1 MQTIGRWGRVAAI
14 AALLAPVIAGANEF
28 SGEKVVP
35 MSKDGIVAVGLEVG
49 PVVFQEILVQG
60 APSDPEAIAALPGGK
75 KVSPRASVVAT
86 HRGHDEVL
94 MKIGLTFQDDAGVV
108 YLRCS
113 RELLEQDEDTTNE
126 VSRACDSLSPRS
138 LPAADWAKVTA
149 VRLVVSLVETD

>member
-1 MQTIGRWGRVAAI
+1 MRTISRWSRVAAI
-14 AALLAPVIAGANEF
+14 AALLAPVIAGAGEF

-35 MSKDGIVAVGLEVG
+35 MSRDGIVAVGLEVG

-75 KVSPRASVVAT
+75 KVSPRAAVVAT

-94 MKIGLTFQDDAGVV
+94 MKLGLTFQDDAGVV

-113 RELLEQDEDTTNE
+113 RELIEQDEHTTNE
-126 VSRACDSLSPRS
+126 ITRACESISTR
-138 LPAADWAKVTA
+138 LPAAEWAKVTA
-149 VRLVVSLVETD
+149 IRLVVSLVETD